1 MRNARHLLCGSLLAA
16 LIAVSAQAA
25 EIEAFEQQPEPK
37 PAAVA
42 PAKKANFF
50 GRLFN
55 GVKNVV
61 MAPLDIPCTIARTA
75 TDSENPILG
84 VVVGS
89 VEGLVNGT
97 VRAVAGVTEVVT
109 SPVPGSRYPM
119 YQRDL
124 GERSIREKVDF

>member
-1 MRNARHLLCGSLLAA
+1 MLCGSLLAA
-16 LIAVSAQAA
+16 LIAVSAEAADIDAFQA
-25 EIEAFEQQPEPK
+25 QSEPK

-42 PAKKANFF
+42 PAKKVGFL

-61 MAPLDIPCTIARTA
+61 VAPLDIPCTIARVA

-89 VEGLVNGT
+89 VEGIVNGT
-97 VRAVAGVTEVVT
+97 VRLAAGVTEVVT

-119 YQRDL
+119 YERDL
-124 GERSIREKVDF
+124 GERSLREKADF